1 MQGVEQPRAI
11 APDDHIPGTKILHKE
26 AKRVKFNRTVVVSSG
41 LTSGN
46 KILNNVRSNKH
57 IIKVKGTR

>member
-1 MQGVEQPRAI
+1 MQGVERPQTI
-11 APDDHIPGTKILHKE
+11 APDDHVPRTKILHKE
-26 AKRVKFNRTVVVSSG
+26 AKRVKFNRTVVVSSE

-57 IIKVKGTR
+57 IIEVKGTR